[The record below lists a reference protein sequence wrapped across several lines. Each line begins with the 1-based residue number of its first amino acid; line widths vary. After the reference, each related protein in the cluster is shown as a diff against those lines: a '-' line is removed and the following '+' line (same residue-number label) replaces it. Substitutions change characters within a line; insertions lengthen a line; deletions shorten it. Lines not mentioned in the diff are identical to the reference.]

1 MQYHFKVDSC
11 RLSIPLNKC
20 TILNQE
26 LLDHFTDFR
35 LNQDTGEQITIKE
48 FKGVPFTQKSEDGTS
63 VKIWI
68 EPQTTYSKDTNKVS
82 SENYITLLVN
92 SKHLK
97 GDYFK
102 GITKD
107 TISQVYAYMMS
118 LKAFKCTLN
127 SFKNARYADT
137 DICFDFK
144 CDEYNFGILKENI
157 INSALNPMH
166 FHTTNKS
173 DNSGIWTPTKSDPR
187 KQATPTKPFIKFY
200 SKEKDFLF
208 NSTIFANTYFKEED
222 YKDLV
227 RFECTIKNHAH
238 KKRLGLNKLP
248 TFISFLN
255 SDLQF
260 LGKAIFSEY
269 FKKTKFVKKTNVKPM
284 DKVVID
290 MMNELIELGASKTKI
305 QDFFNR
311 YDVSPKARQRLLE
324 KYNELYDAET
334 LNKKKLEANQI
345 SKNVFEFLG
354 LDLNQTKI
362 DFKSKS

>member
-1 MQYHFKVDSC
+1 MKYHFKVDSC

-26 LLDHFTDFR
+26 LLDHFTDLR
-35 LNQDTGEQITIKE
+35 INESTGEQTALKK
-48 FKGVPFTQKSEDGTS
+48 FKGVPYTQKFDDGTS

-68 EPQTTYSKDTNKVS
+68 EPQISYNKTTKERYT
-82 SENYITLLVN
+82 ENYITLLVN

-97 GDYFK
+97 GEYFK

-107 TISQVYAYMMS
+107 TLPQLHAYMMS
-118 LKAFKCTLN
+118 LNVFKCAFKDF
-127 SFKNARYADT
+127 SNARYADV
-137 DICFDFK
+137 DICFDFQ
-144 CDEYNFGILKENI
+144 CDEYNFKILKENI
-157 INSALNPMH
+157 IKSALNPIY
-166 FHTTNKS
+166 FHTTNQS
-173 DNSGIWTPTKSDPR
+173 DNSGIWTPTKRDPR

-208 NSTIFANTYFKEED
+208 NSTTFANTYFREIEF
-222 YKDLV
+222 KDLV
-227 RFECTIKNHAH
+227 RFECTIKNTAH
-238 KKRLGLNKLP
+238 KKRLGLDKIP
-248 TFISFLN
+248 TFSSLLN

-260 LGKAIFSEY
+260 LGKRIFSEY
-269 FKKTKFVKKTNVKPM
+269 FIKPKFVNKTNLKPM

-290 MMNELIELGASKTKI
+290 MMNELIEMGASRTKI

-324 KYNELYDAET
+324 KYNELYESDVI
-334 LNKKKLEANQI
+334 NKKKLEANQV

-362 DFKSKS
+362 DFREES